1 MQNCLKNHY
10 FSTLNSLLQ
19 HITVF
24 FQEKTQVLSYEI
36 YGQAL
41 HSAPIVLVNHALTGN
56 STICGEDGWWKDLIG
71 EDKAINTNKYTI
83 VAFNIPGNGF
93 DGVLINN
100 YKSFSVKDIAQLF
113 LKGLEI
119 LKVNKLFAIIGG
131 SLGGG
136 IAWQMATLQPN
147 ITKHLIP
154 VATHHLSSDWIIANC
169 LIQEQFLLNSSK
181 PIHDARLH
189 AMLCYRTPESFKD
202 RFNRSINKE
211 LNVFNIES
219 WLLHHGKKLQERFQL
234 SAYKVMNQLLRT
246 ISVTDLTKIEAEVT
260 LVGINTDLFFTVK
273 DIKESYLIL
282 QKLNKKVSYNEIK
295 SIHGHDAFLIEYN
308 QLTKILQ
315 PIFN

>member
-1 MQNCLKNHY
+1 M
-10 FSTLNSLLQ
+10 Q